1 MDSIWTIHIQLRE
14 DAVSAE
20 PTPTHYPQCPYCNA
34 EWSGKGYYVCGT
46 FNNSGCHDTFPQ
58 SVLCK
63 DRAAHAATK
72 RELESAKDLHQQ
84 CLNSVTMIC
93 VTFPNAAEYVRQL
106 EKQRDS
112 AEGRVA
118 ELEELRAKVKKFEP
132 YYLDYISSVS
142 AAGLPSDGP
151 CLACNGFGG
160 HEEGCH
166 GTTGLMTMAYELETL
181 RARVA
186 ELVGLLKS
194 FKQIFRRQMVGDDP
208 LGAKCVFCSYNGPGY
223 WQPGTHSKSCP
234 WHSVG
239 GMDERRKKLSCLT
252 LGQAMPVQKGGQS

>member
-1 MDSIWTIHIQLRE
+1 M
-14 DAVSAE
+14 SAE

-72 RELESAKDLHQQ
+72 RELEENLVVFRAWTKAFG
-84 CLNSVTMIC
+84 T
-93 VTFPNAAEYVRQL
+93 TQL
-106 EKQRDS
+106 THALARLES
-112 AEGRVA
+112 AES
-118 ELEELRAKVKKFEP
+118 RANKA
-132 YYLDYISSVS
+132 D
-142 AAGLPSDGP
+142 
-151 CLACNGFGG
+151 
-160 HEEGCH
+160 
-166 GTTGLMTMAYELETL
+166 
-181 RARVA
+181 ARVA